1 MSANTVTVVCTTVGR
16 ACPERQTQDIGI
28 RQGCGIG
35 VRYNKTTQ
43 WMSLWP
49 IPHPVGCLCGVRYYR
64 VCPAL
69 RLCMPG
75 YGVANFLRKSYSLS
89 YSTFY
94 PYRIFQD
101 SSHKQTAF
109 LKSFVRL
116 RECSLIYYL
125 FTIYLITARPPW
137 AVSL

>member
-1 MSANTVTVVCTTVGR
+1 MLWRFRIRRGMLCWYIGLIAFHGLRSRSMTSDEDVCKYRNRGMHDRREGMPGKADTR
-16 ACPERQTQDIGI
+16 YWHPA
-28 RQGCGIG
+28 GCGIG

-75 YGVANFLRKSYSLS
+75 YGVADFLRKSYS
-89 YSTFY
+89 
-94 PYRIFQD
+94 
-101 SSHKQTAF
+101 
-109 LKSFVRL
+109 
-116 RECSLIYYL
+116 
-125 FTIYLITARPPW
+125 
-137 AVSL
+137 